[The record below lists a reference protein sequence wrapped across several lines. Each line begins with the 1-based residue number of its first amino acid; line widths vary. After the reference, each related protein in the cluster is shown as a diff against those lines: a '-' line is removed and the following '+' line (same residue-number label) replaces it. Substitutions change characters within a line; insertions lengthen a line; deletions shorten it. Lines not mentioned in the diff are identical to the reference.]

1 MKRFPERLQH
11 QTTTLRI
18 RGKERTV
25 RVYDAEMLWRGVW
38 PDRPCPVR
46 LIVVV
51 VPGLRL
57 KPWYLLT
64 TDLALAPVEAVQ
76 AYSGRQ
82 QIEVNFDEVKELGLG
97 HYQGRSGE
105 GVRRWPIFL
114 CIVQTL
120 LKLIATQALP
130 LELPSLNWPW
140 YKQENTVG
148 QIRRRLIEAC
158 CPRISRDSGFRPN

>member
-1 MKRFPERLQH
+1 MLLRLWNFHSNQVFYFAPRRQPKRGRPRSYGQKCRVDRLVKRFPERLQH
-11 QTTTLRI
+11 QSTPLKI

-64 TDLALAPVEAVQ
+64 TDLALTP
-76 AYSGRQ
+76 
-82 QIEVNFDEVKELGLG
+82 
-97 HYQGRSGE
+97 
-105 GVRRWPIFL
+105 
-114 CIVQTL
+114 
-120 LKLIATQALP
+120 
-130 LELPSLNWPW
+130 
-140 YKQENTVG
+140 
-148 QIRRRLIEAC
+148 
-158 CPRISRDSGFRPN
+158 

>member
-1 MKRFPERLQH
+1 MPTLPKPRLQH

-25 RVYDAEMLWRGVW
+25 RVYDAEMLGRGVW

-76 AYSGRQ
+76 GYIGSPQ
-82 QIEVNFDEVKELGLG
+82 KEIKFLEGKKLGFG
-97 HYQGRSGE
+97 H
-105 GVRRWPIFL
+105 F
-114 CIVQTL
+114 
-120 LKLIATQALP
+120 
-130 LELPSLNWPW
+130 
-140 YKQENTVG
+140 
-148 QIRRRLIEAC
+148 
-158 CPRISRDSGFRPN
+158 

>member
-1 MKRFPERLQH
+1 M
-11 QTTTLRI
+11 
-18 RGKERTV
+18 

-51 VPGLRL
+51 VPGLRS

-82 QIEVNFDEVKELGLG
+82 HIEVNFDELKEWVWGSIKAAVAKA
-97 HYQGRSGE
+97 YAAGRSS
-105 GVRRWPIFL
+105 
-114 CIVQTL
+114 C
-120 LKLIATQALP
+120 A
-130 LELPSLNWPW
+130 SLM
-140 YKQENTVG
+140 
-148 QIRRRLIEAC
+148 R
-158 CPRISRDSGFRPN
+158 S